1 MVIRARIK
9 HHQNYPKTVLPLRR
23 GDRGLRLILQSIVKL
38 LLTGKRFMIIS
49 LQTNRQPFAKSSHLE
64 IGKDTK
70 GKAAPIVGKTRAEW
84 AVVGG
89 QQSVIFPKPCFA
101 QVAEWYTR
109 SAQTRLG
116 NHVGS
121 SPTLSTKTTYGSL
134 VKKSI
139 TSPCHG
145 EGQGFESPTSRQ
157 YSRLVQQVEQPAG
170 WIT

>member
-1 MVIRARIK
+1 MMV
-9 HHQNYPKTVLPLRR
+9 
-23 GDRGLRLILQSIVKL
+23 
-38 LLTGKRFMIIS
+38 S
-49 LQTNRQPFAKSSHLE
+49 LQTNKQPFAKSSHLE
-64 IGKDTK
+64 IGKDTN

-145 EGQGFESPTSRQ
+145 EGQGFESPTSRHCLSVAKKPNFELGYQ
-157 YSRLVQQVEQPAG
+157 KLITQFELFYLLVEYKKENKRYE
-170 WIT
+170 